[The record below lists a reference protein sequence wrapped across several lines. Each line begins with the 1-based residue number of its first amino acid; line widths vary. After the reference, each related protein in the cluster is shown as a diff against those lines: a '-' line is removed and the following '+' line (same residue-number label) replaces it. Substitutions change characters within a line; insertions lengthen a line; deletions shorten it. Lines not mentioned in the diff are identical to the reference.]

1 MKRFLM
7 LVALAAGAV
16 ATQATLAKLPP
27 PTDAQKAK
35 AEETKAKSAWADKVA
50 AFQLCKSQD
59 KTAARYYS
67 DMKAGGKETHAPVQT
82 AACVDPGPFVPP
94 EAPAAPAASAAV
106 QSPAKAP

>member
-7 LVALAAGAV
+7 LIALAAGTV
-16 ATQATLAKLPP
+16 GTQAALAKLPP

-35 AEETKAKSAWADKVA
+35 AAETKARSDWAAKVA

-67 DMKAGGKETHAPVQT
+67 DMKARGNPTRAPMQT
-82 AACVDPGPFVPP
+82 PPCADPGPFMPP
-94 EAPAAPAASAAV
+94 AAPAAPPASAAV